1 MSLLMDA
8 LKRAPP
14 QAPEPQ
20 ARDTLQL
27 EPLEPAA
34 ARGLPDLAQHLD
46 AVNADL
52 AASLGAPAG
61 TAENQ
66 ERGRQAFQVRARAA
80 RPGRPLL
87 WMLPLG
93 GLGLLALG
101 GYFWWQLQA
110 LENPPP
116 PPAATSRPAPAAP
129 AAPPPRPAERDEQAI
144 PRAMN
149 SHRLAQ
155 AVEAPPLETAA
166 PATNATNAAP
176 AELRIQRRAQLLDP
190 GLQQAHAA
198 LERGALAQARQDFTQ
213 VLQRDPHN
221 LDALLG
227 LAAIALHEGSPG
239 EAQQRYQAALTAHPR
254 DPRAL
259 AGFLGLNGERDPE
272 GTESRLRTLLGE
284 QPGVPALHFALG
296 NLLAARQRWAEAQAA
311 YFQACS
317 LDGSNPDYRFN
328 LAVSLEQLRQP
339 GPAANYYRQALE
351 AARLRPAT
359 FNADLARERL
369 RLLEGGPP

>member
-14 QAPEPQ
+14 QAPESQ

-52 AASLGAPAG
+52 AASLGAQAG

-116 PPAATSRPAPAAP
+116 PPAATSRPAP
-129 AAPPPRPAERDEQAI
+129 RPAERDEQAI

-166 PATNATNAAP
+166 PATNAAP
-176 AELRIQRRAQLLDP
+176 AELRIQRRAQLPDP

-259 AGFLGLNGERDPE
+259 AGFLGLNDEQDPE

-284 QPGVPALHFALG
+284 QPDAPALHFALG

-317 LDGSNPDYRFN
+317 LDGNNPDYRFN

-369 RLLEGGPP
+369 RLLGGGPP

>member
-20 ARDTLQL
+20 APDTLQL

-166 PATNATNAAP
+166 PATNTTP

-198 LERGALAQARQDFTQ
+198 LERGALAQARQDFTL